1 MTTAHTYDAN
11 NRLRTADSPW
21 VNDTVEYQYN
31 ELGNLKNLIPQLGQT
46 LTYGYDYES
55 TDPNIKKIGRLL
67 NIQKGT
73 DTFTYDYSGVNP
85 LIQSITRPGGSK
97 TEYLYNDPLKKLTDV
112 INKNSSLQVINSFNY
127 TYYTAG
133 ASTDLIQTETIT
145 NGEAID
151 NFVEGTTGYTPNTL
165 NQLSSTTNPNRAY
178 VYDDDGN
185 MTTGF
190 TPEGYALTMTY
201 DAENRMISAQYTD
214 SSSIVHRTEYTYS
227 GDSLLAEMK
236 KYDGGA
242 LTSTTRYVRAGF
254 LPVQERDASNALTR
268 EYTWGLN
275 LGGGIGG
282 LLTLKQNA
290 SDYFYLYDGKGN
302 VSSLINSAQVLVA
315 NYRYDAFGVLMKK
328 TATIEQ
334 PYMFSTKAYDV
345 QLGMLKYEYR
355 FYFPEIGKWS
365 SRDPLGEAGGINL
378 YKALG
383 NSATNY
389 IDPLGLATAVIETPM
404 GPVPFY
410 VPTNGNYGQLTP
422 QQWQDMKESLKW
434 LSPVTSYENIKYW
447 WNYWNEGEFKECEIK
462 GKNKPPEE
470 GKEVS
475 EDEALD
481 RARQGKDIKA
491 PSKEKAEEIAR
502 KLSGGK
508 DPVHDQPHGP
518 TPNYQPHYHP
528 HGRNPKVHIF
538 Y

>member
-328 TATIEQ
+328 TATIDQ
-334 PYMFSTKAYDV
+334 PFQFSTKQYD
-345 QLGMLKYEYR
+345 QQTGQYYYGYR
-355 FYFPEIGKWS
+355 FYDPIAGKWT
-365 SRDPLGEAGGINL
+365 SRDPLGEYGGINL
-378 YKALG
+378 YKAVR
-383 NSATNY
+383 NNAVNW
-389 IDPLGLATAVIETPM
+389 IDPFGLQNLDPDKGQF
-404 GPVPFY
+404 GPV
-410 VPTNGNYGQLTP
+410 TNALWDFWKNY
-422 QQWQDMKESLKW
+422 QDMRDANTIGADKYFHCMANCQAAKEGTVGKGVAEIIS
-434 LSPVTSYENIKYW
+434 
-447 WNYWNEGEFKECEIK
+447 EGRELFDEYIK
-462 GKNKPPEE
+462 GDPKSDCDKDRKANRTGREGDLTKPCKQVCAPLRPR
-470 GKEVS
+470 G
-475 EDEALD
+475 LD
-481 RARQGKDIKA
+481 
-491 PSKEKAEEIAR
+491 
-502 KLSGGK
+502 
-508 DPVHDQPHGP
+508 
-518 TPNYQPHYHP
+518 
-528 HGRNPKVHIF
+528 PK